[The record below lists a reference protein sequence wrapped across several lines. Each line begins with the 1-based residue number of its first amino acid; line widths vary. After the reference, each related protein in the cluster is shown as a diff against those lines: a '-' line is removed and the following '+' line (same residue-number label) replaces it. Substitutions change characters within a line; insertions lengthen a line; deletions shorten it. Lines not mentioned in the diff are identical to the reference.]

1 MLVTPCS
8 RDLRSRAPPTRRMN
22 RAGKRS
28 GPRAWIGPWPSVSP
42 TQAEPLDQRPVA
54 RDVGALQVLQ
64 QPATLTH
71 EDQQTATAVVVVLV
85 LLEVLGEVLDA
96 LREHRDLDLGGA
108 RVALAG
114 RVLGHDLLLRCGV
127 EWHVAPSVLVARRS
141 GAGSPGL
148 YRSAAV
154 RTASTSVTAPQRP
167 HRITPGPTSALT
179 THVPGGAG
187 GQGFG
192 VRVGSGT

>member
-42 TQAEPLDQRPVA
+42 TQAEPLDQRAVA

-64 QPATLTH
+64 QPTALTD
-71 EDQQTATAVVVVLV
+71 EDQQTPPAVVVVLV

-96 LREHRDLDLGGA
+96 LRQHRDLDLGGA

-114 RVLGHDLLLRCGV
+114 RVLGHDSLLRCGV
-127 EWHVAPSVLVARRS
+127 ECHVAPSLLVARRS
-141 GAGSPGL
+141 GAYLTRALSIRG
-148 YRSAAV
+148 RSDGNRQRNSDVTQA
-154 RTASTSVTAPQRP
+154 TNPLTAPGWGRARP
-167 HRITPGPTSALT
+167 RRAPRA
-179 THVPGGAG
+179 
-187 GQGFG
+187 
-192 VRVGSGT
+192 SG